1 MTAWKMANRYPRRG
15 ERIAPRTLRKFL
27 LDPLPVE
34 LAGARALDGLRLCD
48 LDESAWKQFP
58 EDVLRKLSR
67 VVVDKIAGRMTGR
80 MGQRLFSRPF
90 PRPPAGVRL
99 EDLCIENRTRR
110 CLAQEGFGEDLQMLG
125 GHTIGDIQSMRSF
138 GARCL
143 IDLLSALESPR
154 TKRKSRGMTSGRLS
168 KLLSSKAQRLA
179 ALPEAAMVRADD
191 PRFSALMRAA
201 DAEARTAAD
210 LAERLLARS
219 QDPPEAALVARR
231 VRQLSDRIEAK
242 SRLTL
247 EQELIEV
254 FACTPKQRNRDILIG
269 YCGWKDGRRH
279 TLTDVGQRFKIT
291 RERVRQVCAKL
302 TRKPKNPSTIL
313 APVMDRALAMIA
325 TRLPCHARQIEAEL
339 AEQKFTAVGMSVEV
353 VLDGAELLGRPVPCK
368 VVKVDPKREKGRG
381 RPVKTVF
388 PDESAAGRPSA
399 SGSAKSSSDTFS
411 RRDSRVLIR
420 PEQLDTVPVV
430 VDLAKKEAYFH
441 GLATVEMIEQ
451 AIAFNPR
458 GMPLVRQT
466 LMLIDGFRWL
476 DEPSGWFRLLQICK
490 HGLPKALDKVLAVA
504 SEVTLAELRVA
515 LSRNRRLWKEPPPD
529 NVLLEFCRQM
539 PEVRVEGNR
548 IMSDPPR
555 DWREVLTGVEAKL
568 VHMLKEHGPVMER
581 GMMEDLCVS
590 GGMNRFSFHAF
601 LSWSPVIAQYGPSV
615 YGLVGADVSQEQI
628 DRLIADYRAGRP
640 NHRVLHNYGWTDDG
654 KVWLSYRLSKAAS
667 TYAVITVPA
676 ALKDVVHG
684 CFQLLASDGRVIGVL
699 TAKEGRAWGLG
710 ALLREQ
716 NARTGDRIVLTLDL
730 KKQTATML
738 WKADGAEPAQPIPN
752 P

>member
-210 LAERLLARS
+210 LAERLLTRS

-325 TRLPCHARQIEAEL
+325 ARLPCHARQIEAEL

-381 RPVKTVF
+381 RPV
-388 PDESAAGRPSA
+388 
-399 SGSAKSSSDTFS
+399 S

-441 GLATVEMIEQ
+441 GLATVKMIEQ
-451 AIAFNPR
+451 AIASNPR

-548 IMSDPPR
+548 IMADPPR

-590 GGMNRFSFHAF
+590 EGMNRFSFHAF

-640 NHRVLHNYGWTDDG
+640 NHRVLHNYGRTDDG

-710 ALLREQ
+710 AFLREQ

-738 WKADGAEPAQPIPN
+738 WEADDAEPAQPIPN

>member
-15 ERIAPRTLRKFL
+15 EGIVPRTLQEFL
-27 LDPLPVE
+27 LDPGPEE
-34 LAGARALDGLRLCD
+34 LAGASGADGLRLCD
-48 LDESAWKQFP
+48 LDESAWKRFP
-58 EDVLRKLSR
+58 EDVVRKLAR
-67 VVVDKIAGRMTGR
+67 LVVDKMAHCDTGR
-80 MGQRLFSRPF
+80 VGRVLRCRPF

-99 EDLCIENRTRR
+99 DDLHIENRTRR
-110 CLAQEGFGEDLQMLG
+110 CLAREGFGEDLQKLG
-125 GHTIGDIQSMRSF
+125 DRTLGDILLVRSF
-138 GARCL
+138 GVRCL

-154 TKRKSRGMTSGRLS
+154 MLRRKIKSRGLTPGRLS
-168 KLLSSKAQRLA
+168 KLLSSKARRLA

-191 PRFSALMRAA
+191 PRFSALLRAV

-210 LAERLLARS
+210 LAERLLTRS

-254 FACTPKQRNRDILIG
+254 FASTPKQRNRDILIS
-269 YCGWKDGRRH
+269 YYGWKDGRRR
-279 TLTDVGQRFKIT
+279 TLTEVGQRFKIT

-325 TRLPCHARQIEAEL
+325 ARLPCHARQIEAEL
-339 AEQKFTAVGMSVEV
+339 AEQKFTAVDMSVEV
-353 VLDGAELLGRPVPCK
+353 VLAGAELLGRPVPCM
-368 VVKVDPKREKGRG
+368 VVKVDSKRGKGVVG
-381 RPVKTVF
+381 KY
-388 PDESAAGRPSA
+388 GRPSG
-399 SGSAKSSSDTFS
+399 SGSAKNRSDTFS

-420 PEQLDTVPVV
+420 PEQLDAVPAI

-441 GLATVEMIEQ
+441 GLATVETIEQ
-451 AIAFNPR
+451 AIASNPR
-458 GMPLVRQT
+458 GKPLVKQA
-466 LMLIDGFRWL
+466 LVLIDGFRWL
-476 DEPSGWFRLLQICK
+476 DEPSGWFRLLQISK

-504 SEVTLAELRVA
+504 GEVTIAQLRVA
-515 LSRNRRLWKEPPPD
+515 LARNRRLWREPPPD
-529 NVLLEFCRQM
+529 NVLLEFCRQT
-539 PEVRVEGNR
+539 PQVRVEGNR
-548 IMSDPPR
+548 IIADPPR
-555 DWREVLTGVEAKL
+555 DWREALTGVEAGL
-568 VHMLKEHGPVMER
+568 VRMLKEHGPVMER

-590 GGMNRFSFHAF
+590 DGMNRFSFHAF

-615 YGLVGADVSQEQI
+615 YGLVGADVSQEQVDQLLI
-628 DRLIADYRAGRP
+628 DHRADRP

-667 TYAVITVPA
+667 THGVITVPA
-676 ALKDVVHG
+676 ALEKVARG
-684 CFQLLASDGRVIGVL
+684 RFQLLASDGRVIGAL
-699 TAKEGRAWGLG
+699 TAKDGRAWGLG
-710 ALLREQ
+710 AFLREQ
-716 NARTGDRIVLTLDL
+716 NARIGDRIVLTLDI

-738 WKADGAEPAQPIPN
+738 WEADDVEPAQPNSN